1 VSQRFLNLIRKGE
14 TAEVAAA
21 AEEEPAL
28 IASRDGQGVS
38 ALLWA
43 VYARQPLIRDFLVA
57 HLPEL
62 DFFEAAAVGD
72 CPTLASSLS
81 IDALVVHQTSAD
93 GWGALHLAAGFGG
106 RSATALLL
114 QHGAHIH
121 KISHNPMHNQA
132 LHACLGLSQDLET
145 ARLLIAQGADV
156 NFAQAGGY
164 TPLHQAAAAGAK
176 ELVAM
181 LLDAGADPSALC
193 DQGKPPVAYAAERNH
208 EETAALLRRMARPLS
223 GPTAAAS
230 IESAAKSSPGSV

>member
-21 AEEEPAL
+21 AEQEPSL

-43 VYARQPLIRDFLVA
+43 VYARQPLIRDFLIA

-72 CPTLASSLS
+72 CRALESLLCKN
-81 IDALVVHQTSAD
+81 ALLIFQTSED

-106 RSATALLL
+106 ALPTALLL
-114 QHGAHIH
+114 EHGAHVH
-121 KISHNPMHNQA
+121 MVSRNPMRNQA
-132 LHACLGLSQDLET
+132 LHACLALSQDLET
-145 ARLLIAQGADV
+145 ARLLIAQGANV

-181 LLDAGADPSALC
+181 LLDAGADPGRLC
-193 DQGKPPVAYAAERNH
+193 DQGKTPLAYASERNH
-208 EETAALLRRMARPLS
+208 EEAAALLRRAECR
-223 GPTAAAS
+223 
-230 IESAAKSSPGSV
+230 